1 LAILLASGAVTLYNK
16 KIMEN
21 APSGRRAGLR
31 WEWLVILAC
40 GVLLVTWLY
49 FTPSG
54 LLGKADAIGYAVCH
68 RIDSHSFNINGRNF
82 PVCARCSGMYLGAVL
97 GLVYQSIRGRRGG
110 MPSFKIFVVLGI
122 FLIAF
127 GIDGVNSYLHF
138 FPNAPSL
145 YQPQNWLRLVTGTG
159 VGLGLAAVV
168 LPAFHQTLWS
178 NWNENR
184 ALGSWRQLGGLLLLA
199 ALLDGLVLTDN
210 PVVLYPLAL
219 ISAAG
224 VVTLLT
230 MVYCMV
236 VVMLFKRENGYI
248 SSRQIWLP
256 LLAGF
261 IIAMLQI
268 AVLDWG
274 RFALTGTWTGF
285 KF

>member
-1 LAILLASGAVTLYNK
+1 MSGAVTPYNK
-16 KIMEN
+16 NIMEN
-21 APSGRRAGLR
+21 TPSGRRTGLR
-31 WEWLVILAC
+31 WKWLVILAG

-68 RIDSHSFNINGRNF
+68 RIDSHSFHINGRDF

-122 FLIAF
+122 FLTAF
-127 GIDGVNSYLHF
+127 GIDGVNSYLNF

-178 NWNENR
+178 NRNESR

-199 ALLDGLVLTDN
+199 ALLDALVLTEN

-224 VVTLLT
+224 VVILLT

-236 VVMLFKRENGYI
+236 VVMLFKRENRYI

-268 AVLDWG
+268 GVLDWG
-274 RFALTGTWTGF
+274 RFALTGTWAGF

>member
-1 LAILLASGAVTLYNK
+1 
-16 KIMEN
+16 MEN
-21 APSGRRAGLR
+21 VSRGPRTGWR
-31 WEWLVILAC
+31 WEWLAILPGAA
-40 GVLLVTWLY
+40 LLVAWLY

-54 LLGKADAIGYAVCH
+54 LLGKADAIAYAVCH
-68 RIDSHSFNINGRNF
+68 RILSHSFSIEGRDF
-82 PVCARCSGMYLGAVL
+82 PLCARCTGMYLGAVL
-97 GLVYQSIRGRRGG
+97 GLIYQSIHGRRGG
-110 MPSFKIFVVLGI
+110 MPSIKVFAVLGF
-122 FLIAF
+122 FLVAF

-159 VGLGLAAVV
+159 VGLGLSAVV
-168 LPAFHQTLWS
+168 LPAFHQTMWA

-184 ALGSWRQLGGLLLLA
+184 ALGTWRQLGGLLVLA
-199 ALLDGLVLTDN
+199 ALLDGLVLTGN
-210 PVVLYPLAL
+210 PVVLYPAAL
-219 ISAAG
+219 ISSAG
-224 VVTLLT
+224 VVTMLT

-236 VVMLFKRENGYI
+236 VVMVFKRENRYI

-256 LLAGF
+256 VWWGF

-274 RFALTGTWTGF
+274 RFALTGTWAGF